1 MRIDS
6 PTFVTGL
13 LVGGTLA
20 AAVATLYAPREGR
33 AISALRLR
41 RARKVEEPQID
52 EQIDQ
57 SFPASDPPSW
67 TPVTS
72 TEPKRP

>member
-6 PTFVTGL
+6 PLFVTGL
-13 LVGGTLA
+13 LVGGVLS
-20 AAVATLYAPREGR
+20 AAVATLWAPSEGAAMS
-33 AISALRLR
+33 AIRSR
-41 RARKVEEPQID
+41 RAAKAQEPQID
-52 EQIDQ
+52 DQLDQ

-72 TEPKRP
+72 TSGS

>member
-13 LVGGTLA
+13 LVGGALA
-20 AAVATLYAPREGR
+20 AAVATLYAPCEGR
-33 AISALRLR
+33 ALSALRSR
-41 RARKVEEPQID
+41 RAVKAQEPQID

-72 TEPKRP
+72 SNPS

>member
-1 MRIDS
+1 MRLDS

-13 LVGGTLA
+13 LVGGVLGA
-20 AAVATLYAPREGR
+20 ALGAICAPSEGPALSAIR
-33 AISALRLR
+33 AR
-41 RARKVEEPQID
+41 RARKISEPLVD
-52 EQIDQ
+52 EALDE

-72 TEPKRP
+72 VKPA